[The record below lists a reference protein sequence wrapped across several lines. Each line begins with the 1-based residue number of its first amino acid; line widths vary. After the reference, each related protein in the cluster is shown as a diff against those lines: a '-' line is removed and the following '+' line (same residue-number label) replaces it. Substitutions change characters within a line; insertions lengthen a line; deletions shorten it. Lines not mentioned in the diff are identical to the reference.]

1 MKRILKNALFF
12 ISLFFIFQS
21 CGEDFDDVIHFR
33 TSNEFIWKGMNEYYY
48 WQEESVDL
56 GDSRFNTTVA
66 FQNFVNE
73 FETPEKL
80 FKHLLVEQK
89 DRFSV
94 IFNDYDA
101 LEAALQGSSKNSGAD
116 FGFKRK
122 SAGSTDVFGFVRY
135 ILPSSDA
142 STKNIQRGDIFYAVN
157 D

>member
-89 DRFSV
+89 DINATTTKLAVGTNNQVLIVKVTSKDNAVVTKKV
-94 IFNDYDA
+94 IN
-101 LEAALQGSSKNSGAD
+101 
-116 FGFKRK
+116 
-122 SAGSTDVFGFVRY
+122 
-135 ILPSSDA
+135 
-142 STKNIQRGDIFYAVN
+142 
-157 D
+157 